1 MENAL
6 YYPIMFLLCHF
17 FGDYI
22 AQTDWMAMNK
32 SKKSWNCFVH
42 VLIYTSCFL
51 VLTTS
56 WKALLF
62 IGVTH
67 FILDRW
73 HVILRRM
80 IWWKNHFPT
89 FKYPPFKYCNTTG
102 YYDDSPYNTYYL
114 IQNPKNA
121 FDNEWNKSMIKSYG
135 QPRLFFITMWLYI
148 IQDNLLH
155 LICNLIALTLLV
167 S

>member
-32 SKKSWNCFVH
+32 GRKSWNCLVH

-51 VLTTS
+51 LLTTS

-73 HVILRRM
+73 HVILKRM
-80 IWWKNHFPT
+80 IWWRNHFPT
-89 FKYPPFKYCNTTG
+89 GKYPPFKYCNTTG
-102 YYDDSPYNTYYL
+102 YYDDSPYNTYTSGY
-114 IQNPKNA
+114 A
-121 FDNEWNKSMIKSYG
+121 EGYG
-135 QPRLFFITMWLYI
+135 TPRLFFITMWLYI
-148 IQDNLLH
+148 VQDNLLH

>member
-1 MENAL
+1 MNNAL

-17 FGDYI
+17 VPDFWL
-22 AQTDWMAMNK
+22 QTDWMAMNK
-32 SKKSWNCFVH
+32 SKKTWNCLVH

-62 IGVTH
+62 IGITH

-73 HVILRRM
+73 HIILKRM

-89 FKYPPFKYCNTTG
+89 FKYPPFKYCDTTG
-102 YYDDSPYNTYYL
+102 YYDDSPYNTMANQMPTAVSL
-114 IQNPKNA
+114 
-121 FDNEWNKSMIKSYG
+121 YG
-135 QPRLFFITMWLYI
+135 KPRLFFITMWLYI
-148 IQDNLLH
+148 VQDNLLH
-155 LICNLIALTLLV
+155 LICNLIALMYLT

>member
-1 MENAL
+1 MNAL
-6 YYPIMFLLCHF
+6 YLPIMFLLCHF
-17 FGDYI
+17 VPDFLL
-22 AQTDWMAMNK
+22 QTDWMALNK
-32 SKKSWNCFVH
+32 SKKSWNCLVH

-51 VLTTS
+51 FLTLS

-73 HVILRRM
+73 HFILKRM

-89 FKYPPFKYCNTTG
+89 GKYPPFKYCDTTG
-102 YYDDSPYNTYYL
+102 YYDASPINSAMPDDVVVS
-114 IQNPKNA
+114 Q
-121 FDNEWNKSMIKSYG
+121 FG
-135 QPRLFFITMWLYI
+135 QPRPFYITIWLYI
-148 IQDNLLH
+148 ISDNILH
-155 LICNLIALTLLV
+155 LICNLFALIYLA

>member
-1 MENAL
+1 MSAI
-6 YYPIMFLLCHF
+6 YYPILFLLCHF
-17 FGDYI
+17 VPDFWL
-22 AQTDWMAMNK
+22 QTDWMAMNK
-32 SKKSWNCFVH
+32 GKKSFNCLVH

-51 VLTTS
+51 ILTTS

-73 HVILRRM
+73 HIILKRM

-89 FKYPPFKYCNTTG
+89 FDYPPFKYCSTTG
-102 YYDDSPYNTYYL
+102 YYDDSPYNESTKLTGNDKL
-114 IQNPKNA
+114 IMDA
-121 FDNEWNKSMIKSYG
+121 FVKKAWGE
-135 QPRLFFITMWLYI
+135 PRLFFVTLWLYI
-148 IQDNLLH
+148 ISDNLLH
-155 LICNLIALTLLV
+155 LICNFIALMYLV

>member
-1 MENAL
+1 MENYL

-17 FGDYI
+17 VPDFWL
-22 AQTDWMAMNK
+22 QTDWMAMNK

-42 VLIYTSCFL
+42 VLIYTFCFL

-102 YYDDSPYNTYYL
+102 YYDDSPHNTYYL

-121 FDNEWNKSMIKSYG
+121 FDNEWNKSMIEKYG

-155 LICNLIALTLLV
+155 LVCNLIALTLLV

>member
-1 MENAL
+1 
-6 YYPIMFLLCHF
+6 
-17 FGDYI
+17 
-22 AQTDWMAMNK
+22 
-32 SKKSWNCFVH
+32 
-42 VLIYTSCFL
+42 
-51 VLTTS
+51 LTTS

-73 HVILRRM
+73 HIILKRM

-89 FKYPPFKYCNTTG
+89 FEYPPFEFCDTTG
-102 YYDDSPYNTYYL
+102 YYDDSPYNTKKL
-114 IQNPKNA
+114 EGMDKEILEKPTFWGK
-121 FDNEWNKSMIKSYG
+121 
-135 QPRLFFITMWLYI
+135 PRLFFITMWLYI

-167 S
+167 K

>member
-1 MENAL
+1 MTNYL

-17 FGDYI
+17 VGDFWL
-22 AQTDWMAMNK
+22 QTDWMAMNK
-32 SKKSWNCFVH
+32 GRKSWNCLVH

-51 VLTTS
+51 LLTTS

-67 FILDRW
+67 FIFDRW
-73 HVILRRM
+73 HVILKRM
-80 IWWKNHFPT
+80 IWWRNHFPT
-89 FKYPPFKYCNTTG
+89 GKYPPFRLCNTTG
-102 YYDDSPYNTYYL
+102 YYDDSPYNSYTPL
-114 IQNPKNA
+114 
-121 FDNEWNKSMIKSYG
+121 NKFVIKRYG

-148 IQDNLLH
+148 VQDNLLH
-155 LICNLIALTLLV
+155 LICNLIALTLLA